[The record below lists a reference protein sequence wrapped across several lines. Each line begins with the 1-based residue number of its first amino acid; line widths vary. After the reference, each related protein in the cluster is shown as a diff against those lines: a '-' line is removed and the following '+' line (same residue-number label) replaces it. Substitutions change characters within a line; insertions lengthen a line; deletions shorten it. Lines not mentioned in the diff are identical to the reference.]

1 MYDKPLTSVE
11 VLGSDG
17 NKYLIEHKRVGYEA
31 IELSL
36 IPVKMRVSKDDYEF
50 RTRVDIGKELVE
62 RHINKMKDQY
72 GPDIKT
78 LIEIHSK
85 LAGSKVN
92 NHFDYLIVLQE
103 ILPKLEKLLQ

>member
-17 NKYLIEHKRVGYEA
+17 NRYLIEYKNVGYEE

-36 IPVKMRVSKDDYEF
+36 IPVKIRVSKYDYEF
-50 RTRVDIGKELVE
+50 KTRVDIDKKLVE
-62 RHINKMKDQY
+62 LHINKMKDQY

>member
-1 MYDKPLTSVE
+1 MYHKPPATTE

-17 NKYLIEHKRVGYEA
+17 NRYLIEHERVGYEA

-85 LAGSKVN
+85 LVGSKVN
-92 NHFDYLIVLQE
+92 NHFDYLIVLRE